1 MPIRNKSANQSGLNR
16 KTLHIWITFNQKTY
30 PSFPKGA
37 HGIVNPEVQP
47 GHKSKLARL
56 FESFDCFRRSLPQI
70 RSKTPQSHRSWR
82 AGSPP
87 PGCPRTRAG
96 RRVRC
101 CAPGAPFAELRSA
114 SDRAIGTP
122 APQPTSGPSQGSTL
136 RRDQP
141 SQGSLY
147 PVPDQPFRSAP
158 LITVRAAPGSLA
170 GVQHASRGGRIR
182 SGTPALFVSGRR
194 PVAPVRLITAAARGA
209 GGLGA
214 GIEARDAPEVRE
226 SVPGWS
232 RQRSELTALTRMEA
246 MGIEPTT
253 S

>member
-47 GHKSKLARL
+47 GYKSKLARL

-101 CAPGAPFAELRSA
+101 CAPGAPFAELRFA

-122 APQPTSGPSQGSTL
+122 APQPTSGSFAGINL

-141 SQGSLY
+141 LY
-147 PVPDQPFRSAP
+147 PVPADRY
-158 LITVRAAPGSLA
+158 V
-170 GVQHASRGGRIR
+170 
-182 SGTPALFVSGRR
+182 R
-194 PVAPVRLITAAARGA
+194 PVAPVRLITAAAC
-209 GGLGA
+209 GLGA

>member
-16 KTLHIWITFNQKTY
+16 KTHHIWITFNQKTY

-56 FESFDCFRRSLPQI
+56 FESFDCFRRPLPQI

-122 APQPTSGPSQGSTL
+122 APQPTSGSFAGINL

-141 SQGSLY
+141 FAGINIVSSPGRPLCPAGSAGASHHRRR
-147 PVPDQPFRSAP
+147 PRSR
-158 LITVRAAPGSLA
+158 RA
-170 GVQHASRGGRIR
+170 R
-182 SGTPALFVSGRR
+182 SGYRSPGCAGGARECSRLVTPALRTHS
-194 PVAPVRLITAAARGA
+194 ADQD
-209 GGLGA
+209 GGDGNRTHDLVNA
-214 GIEARDAPEVRE
+214 IH
-226 SVPGWS
+226 
-232 RQRSELTALTRMEA
+232 AL
-246 MGIEPTT
+246 
-253 S
+253 